1 MYTRPSLH
9 NQDERGAPLPLPG
22 AKVNLMAL
30 IVQKFGGTSVS
41 HLGPIRR
48 VARRVKA
55 ELDAGNQVAVVVSA
69 MAGVTDQLVGWVQ
82 DISPKGSRAE
92 YDVVVS
98 SGEQVTSGLVA
109 LALQQLGVEARS
121 WMGWQLPVRTNGNH
135 SRALI
140 HEIETGEIRQLMA
153 AGGVP
158 VVAGFQGL
166 SPDGRVTTVGRG
178 GSDTLAVALAAALG
192 ADRCDLYSD
201 VTGVFTADPWI
212 VNNARKLDKITYEE
226 MLELA
231 SLGAKVLDPRAVR
244 MALRHRVPIQVLSSF
259 ADLPGTLVE
268 GTIITDVWGMQLEN
282 DETQNMVTGIAYS
295 RDDAKIT
302 VVRVPDKPGVAA
314 NILAPLSE
322 ANINIDMIVQNIS
335 HNGKATDITFTVA
348 RGDAARAIEALNK
361 LQSELEFE
369 RLLSDTEVAK
379 VSVIGV
385 GMQSHAG
392 VAQTMFTALAENNI
406 NIQVISTS
414 EIKTSV
420 LIAEEHTE
428 LAVRALHA
436 AYRLDE

>member
-1 MYTRPSLH
+1 MS
-9 NQDERGAPLPLPG
+9 GAR
-22 AKVNLMAL
+22 VNLMAL

-48 VARRVKA
+48 VARRVKS

-69 MAGVTDQLVGWVQ
+69 MAGVTDQLAGWVR
-82 DISPKGSRAE
+82 DISPSSSREE

-98 SGEQVTSGLVA
+98 SGEQVSSGLVA
-109 LALQQLGVEARS
+109 LALQRLGVEARS
-121 WMGWQLPVRTNGNH
+121 WMGWQLPVRTNGSH
-135 SRALI
+135 GHARIL
-140 HEIETGEIRQLMA
+140 EIETGEIKQLLA

-158 VVAGFQGL
+158 VVAGFQGI

-192 ADRCDLYSD
+192 AARCDLYSD
-201 VTGVFTADPWI
+201 VTGIFTADPWI
-212 VNNARKLDKITYEE
+212 VNNARKLDKITCEE

-231 SLGAKVLDPRAVR
+231 SLGAKVLEPRAVQL
-244 MALRHRVPIQVLSSF
+244 ALRHRVPIQVLSSF

-268 GTIITDVWGMQLEN
+268 GTIITDVWGMQLE
-282 DETQNMVTGIAYS
+282 DEEDRNMVTGIAYS

-314 NILAPLSE
+314 EILAPLSE
-322 ANINIDMIVQNIS
+322 AEIKIDMIVQNVS
-335 HNGKATDITFTVA
+335 HDGKATDITFTIA
-348 RGDAARAIEALNK
+348 RDDTARAIEALRKMQGK
-361 LQSELEFE
+361 LDFE
-369 RLLSDTEVAK
+369 SLISDEAVAK

-392 VAQTMFTALAENNI
+392 VAQTMFSALAENGI

-414 EIKTSV
+414 EIKISV

-428 LAVRALHA
+428 RAVRALHA

>member
-1 MYTRPSLH
+1 
-9 NQDERGAPLPLPG
+9 
-22 AKVNLMAL
+22 MAV

-55 ELDAGNQVAVVVSA
+55 ELDAGNEVAVVVSA
-69 MAGVTDQLVGWVQ
+69 MAGVTDQLVGWVR
-82 DISPKGSRAE
+82 DMAPDGSAAE
-92 YDVVVS
+92 HDVVVS

-109 LALQQLGVEARS
+109 LALQGMGVEARS
-121 WMGWQLPVRTNGNH
+121 WMGWQLPVRTSASH
-135 SRALI
+135 MRARI
-140 HEIETGEIRQLMA
+140 HEIDTGEIKQMMA

-192 ADRCDLYSD
+192 AERCDLYSD

-212 VNNARKLDKITYEE
+212 VNNARKLDKITCEE

-244 MALRHRVPIQVLSSF
+244 LALRHRVPIQVLSSF

-268 GTIITDVWGMQLEN
+268 GTIITDVWGMQLED
-282 DETQNMVTGIAYS
+282 DEKHNVVTGIAYS

-314 NILAPLSE
+314 
-322 ANINIDMIVQNIS
+322 
-335 HNGKATDITFTVA
+335 DIWRRF
-348 RGDAARAIEALNK
+348 RSPKSR
-361 LQSELEFE
+361 
-369 RLLSDTEVAK
+369 
-379 VSVIGV
+379 
-385 GMQSHAG
+385 
-392 VAQTMFTALAENNI
+392 
-406 NIQVISTS
+406 ST
-414 EIKTSV
+414 
-420 LIAEEHTE
+420 
-428 LAVRALHA
+428 
-436 AYRLDE
+436 

>member
-1 MYTRPSLH
+1 
-9 NQDERGAPLPLPG
+9 
-22 AKVNLMAL
+22 
-30 IVQKFGGTSVS
+30 
-41 HLGPIRR
+41 LGPIRR

-55 ELDAGNQVAVVVSA
+55 ELDAGNEVAVVVSA
-69 MAGVTDQLVGWVQ
+69 MAGVTDQLVGWVR
-82 DISPKGSRAE
+82 DMAPGGSAAE
-92 YDVVVS
+92 HDVVVS

-109 LALQQLGVEARS
+109 LALQQMGVEARS
-121 WMGWQLPVRTNGNH
+121 WMGWQLPVRTSASH
-135 SRALI
+135 MRARI
-140 HEIETGEIRQLMA
+140 HEIDTGEIKQSMA

-192 ADRCDLYSD
+192 AERCDLYSD

-212 VNNARKLDKITYEE
+212 VNNARKLDKITCEE

-244 MALRHRVPIQVLSSF
+244 LALRHRVPIQVLSSF

-268 GTIITDVWGMQLEN
+268 GTIITDVWGMQLED
-282 DETQNMVTGIAYS
+282 DEKQNVVTGIAYS

-314 NILAPLSE
+314 DILAPLSVAE
-322 ANINIDMIVQNIS
+322 IKIDMIVQNVS
-335 HNGKATDITFTVA
+335 HNGQATDITFTIA
-348 RGDAARAIEALNK
+348 REDAGRALEALRK
-361 LQSELEFE
+361 LQGKLEFE
-369 RLLSDTEVAK
+369 EVLSDSEVAK

-392 VAQTMFTALAENNI
+392 VAQTMFSALAENDI

-414 EIKTSV
+414 EIKISV
-420 LIAEEHTE
+420 LIDERHTE

>member
-1 MYTRPSLH
+1 
-9 NQDERGAPLPLPG
+9 
-22 AKVNLMAL
+22 MAL

-55 ELDAGNQVAVVVSA
+55 ELDAGNEVAVVVSA
-69 MAGVTDQLVGWVQ
+69 MAGVTDQLAGWVQ
-82 DISPKGSRAE
+82 DIAPNGSREE

-109 LALQQLGVEARS
+109 LALQRLGVEARS
-121 WMGWQLPVRTNGNH
+121 WMGWQLPVRTNGSH
-135 SRALI
+135 AHARIL
-140 HEIETGEIRQLMA
+140 EIETGEIKQFMA

-158 VVAGFQGL
+158 VVAGFQGI
-166 SPDGRVTTVGRG
+166 SPNGRVTTVGRG

-192 ADRCDLYSD
+192 AARCDLYSD

-212 VNNARKLDKITYEE
+212 VNNARKLDKITCEE

-231 SLGAKVLDPRAVR
+231 SLGAKVLEPRAVQL
-244 MALRHRVPIQVLSSF
+244 ALRHHVPIQVLSSF

-268 GTIITDVWGMQLEN
+268 GTIITDVWGMQLE
-282 DETQNMVTGIAYS
+282 DEENRNMVTGIAYS

-302 VVRVPDKPGVAA
+302 LVRVPDKPGVAA
-314 NILAPLSE
+314 EILAPLSE
-322 ANINIDMIVQNIS
+322 AEIKIDMIVQNVS
-335 HNGKATDITFTVA
+335 HDGKATDITFTIA
-348 RGDAARAIEALNK
+348 RSDAARAIEALRKMQGK
-361 LQSELEFE
+361 LDFE
-369 RLLSDTEVAK
+369 RLISDEAVAK

-392 VAQTMFTALAENNI
+392 VAQTMFSALAENGI

-414 EIKTSV
+414 EIKISV

>member
-1 MYTRPSLH
+1 
-9 NQDERGAPLPLPG
+9 
-22 AKVNLMAL
+22 MAL

-55 ELDAGNQVAVVVSA
+55 ELDAGNDVAVVVSA
-69 MAGVTDQLVGWVQ
+69 MAGVTDQLVGWVRELA
-82 DISPKGSRAE
+82 PNGSDAE
-92 YDVVVS
+92 HDVVVS

-109 LALQQLGVEARS
+109 LALQRLGVAARS
-121 WMGWQLPVRTNGNH
+121 WMGWQLPVRTSASH
-135 SRALI
+135 ARARIL
-140 HEIETGEIRQLMA
+140 EIDTGEIKQLMA

-166 SPDGRVTTVGRG
+166 SPEGRVTTVGRG

-192 ADRCDLYSD
+192 AARCDLYSD

-212 VNNARKLDKITYEE
+212 VNNARKLDKITCEE

-244 MALRHRVPIQVLSSF
+244 LALRHHVPIQVLSSF

-268 GTIITDVWGMQLEN
+268 GSIITDVWGMQLED
-282 DETQNMVTGIAYS
+282 DEKHNMVTGIAYS

-314 NILAPLSE
+314 DILAPLSE
-322 ANINIDMIVQNIS
+322 AGIKIDMIVQNVS
-335 HNGKATDITFTVA
+335 HNGKATDITFTIA
-348 RGDAARAIEALNK
+348 RDDAERALEALRNMQGK
-361 LQSELEFE
+361 LDFE
-369 RLLSDTEVAK
+369 SVLSDSEVAK

-392 VAQTMFTALAENNI
+392 VAQTMFSALAENDI

-414 EIKTSV
+414 EIKISV

>member
-1 MYTRPSLH
+1 
-9 NQDERGAPLPLPG
+9 
-22 AKVNLMAL
+22 MAL

-69 MAGVTDQLVGWVQ
+69 MAGVTDQLVGWTR
-82 DISPKGSRAE
+82 DMAPDGDTAE

-109 LALQQLGVEARS
+109 LALQRLGVNARS
-121 WMGWQLPVRTNGNH
+121 WLGWQLPVRTSASH
-135 SRALI
+135 ARARIL
-140 HEIETGEIRQLMA
+140 EIETGDIRKLMES
-153 AGGVP
+153 GGVP

-192 ADRCDLYSD
+192 AARCDLYSD

-212 VNNARKLDKITYEE
+212 VNNARKLDKITCEE

-231 SLGAKVLDPRAVR
+231 SLGAKVLDPRSVR
-244 MALRHRVPIQVLSSF
+244 MALRHRLLIQVLSSF

-268 GTIITDVWGMQLEN
+268 GTIITDVWGMPLE
-282 DETQNMVTGIAYS
+282 DDAELKMVTGIAYS

-314 NILAPLSE
+314 DILAPLSE
-322 ANINIDMIVQNIS
+322 AGINIDMIVQNVS
-335 HNGKATDITFTVA
+335 HDGNANITFTIA
-348 RGDAARAIEALNK
+348 RADAGRAIETLRKKQGTLN
-361 LQSELEFE
+361 FE
-369 RLLSDTEVAK
+369 NVLSDVDVAK

-392 VAQTMFTALAENNI
+392 VAQTMFSALAKEEI

-414 EIKTSV
+414 EIKISV

-428 LAVRALHA
+428 RAVRALHA
-436 AYRLDE
+436 AYRLDEQ

>member
-1 MYTRPSLH
+1 M
-9 NQDERGAPLPLPG
+9 PG
-22 AKVNLMAL
+22 ARENLMAL

-55 ELDAGNQVAVVVSA
+55 ELDAGNEVAVVVSA
-69 MAGVTDQLVGWVQ
+69 MAGVTDQLVGWVREM
-82 DISPKGSRAE
+82 SPNGNHE
-92 YDVVVS
+92 EHDVVVS

-109 LALQQLGVEARS
+109 LALQRLGVEARS
-121 WMGWQLPVRTNGNH
+121 WMGWQLPVRTDGNH
-135 SRALI
+135 SRARI
-140 HEIETGEIRQLMA
+140 REIETGEIKQLMA

-166 SPDGRVTTVGRG
+166 SPDGRMTTVGRG
-178 GSDTLAVALAAALG
+178 GSDTLAVALAAALR

-212 VNNARKLDKITYEE
+212 VNNARKLDKITCEE

-231 SLGAKVLDPRAVR
+231 SLGAKVLDPRAVQI
-244 MALRHRVPIQVLSSF
+244 ALRHRVPIQVLSSF

-268 GTIITDVWGMQLEN
+268 GTIITDVWGMQLED
-282 DETQNMVTGIAYS
+282 DENQNMVTGIAYS

-314 NILAPLSE
+314 EILAPLSE
-322 ANINIDMIVQNIS
+322 AEIKIDMIVQNVS
-335 HNGKATDITFTVA
+335 HDGKATDITFTIT
-348 RGDAARAIEALNK
+348 RDDADRALEALRK
-361 LQSELEFE
+361 MQGKLEFE
-369 RLLSDTEVAK
+369 SVLSDSEVAK

-392 VAQTMFTALAENNI
+392 VAQTMFSALAENDI

-414 EIKTSV
+414 EIKISV

-428 LAVRALHA
+428 RAVRALHA

>member
-1 MYTRPSLH
+1 M
-9 NQDERGAPLPLPG
+9 GASE
-22 AKVNLMAL
+22 NLMAL

-55 ELDAGNQVAVVVSA
+55 ELDAGNEVAVVVSA
-69 MAGVTDQLVGWVQ
+69 MAGVTDQLVGWVREM
-82 DISPKGSRAE
+82 SPNGNHEE

-109 LALQQLGVEARS
+109 LALQRLGVEARS
-121 WMGWQLPVRTNGNH
+121 WMGWQLPVRTNGSH
-135 SRALI
+135 SRARI
-140 HEIETGEIRQLMA
+140 REIETGEIKQLMA

-166 SPDGRVTTVGRG
+166 SPDGRITTVGRG
-178 GSDTLAVALAAALG
+178 GSDTLAVALAAALK

-231 SLGAKVLDPRAVR
+231 SLGAKVLDPRSVR
-244 MALRHRVPIQVLSSF
+244 MALHHRVPIQVLSSF
-259 ADLPGTLVE
+259 ADLPGTLIE
-268 GTIITDVWGMQLEN
+268 GTIITDVRGMQLES

-314 NILAPLSE
+314 YILAPLSE
-322 ANINIDMIVQNIS
+322 SDINIDMIVQNVS

-348 RGDAARAIEALNK
+348 REDAARAIEALNK
-361 LQSELEFE
+361 LQGELKFE
-369 RLLSDTEVAK
+369 SLLSDTKVAK
-379 VSVIGV
+379 VSVIGI
-385 GMQSHAG
+385 GMLSHAG
-392 VAQTMFTALAENNI
+392 VAQTMFSALAENNI

>member
-1 MYTRPSLH
+1 ML
-9 NQDERGAPLPLPG
+9 G
-22 AKVNLMAL
+22 VNVKKMAL

-69 MAGVTDQLVGWVQ
+69 MAGVTDQLVGWTR
-82 DISPKGSRAE
+82 DMAPDCDSAE

-109 LALQQLGVEARS
+109 LALQSLGIDARS
-121 WMGWQLPVRTNGNH
+121 WLGWQLPVRTSGSH
-135 SRALI
+135 ARARILNI
-140 HEIETGEIRQLMA
+140 DTDEIQKLMDS
-153 AGGVP
+153 GGVP

-166 SPDGRVTTVGRG
+166 SPEGRVTTVGRG

-192 ADRCDLYSD
+192 AARCDLYSD

-212 VNNARKLDKITYEE
+212 VTNARKIDKITCEE

-231 SLGAKVLDPRAVR
+231 SLGAKVLDPRSVR
-244 MALRHRVPIQVLSSF
+244 LALRHRLPIQVLSSF

-268 GTIITDVWGMQLEN
+268 GTIITDVWGMPSKDNGSLNLE
-282 DETQNMVTGIAYS
+282 DDVETKMVTGIAYS

-314 NILAPLSE
+314 DILAPLSE
-322 ANINIDMIVQNIS
+322 ADINIDMIVQNVS
-335 HNGKATDITFTVA
+335 HDGKATDITFTI
-348 RGDAARAIEALNK
+348 ARADAGRAKEELRK
-361 LQSELEFE
+361 RQGTLEFE
-369 RLLSDTEVAK
+369 DVLSDSDVAK
-379 VSVIGV
+379 VSVIGI

-392 VAQTMFTALAENNI
+392 VAQTMFSALAENGI

-414 EIKTSV
+414 EIKISV
-420 LIAEEHTE
+420 LIKEEHTE
-428 LAVRALHA
+428 RAVRALHA
-436 AYRLDE
+436 AYRLDEQ

>member
-1 MYTRPSLH
+1 
-9 NQDERGAPLPLPG
+9 
-22 AKVNLMAL
+22 MAL

-55 ELDAGNQVAVVVSA
+55 ELDAGNDVAVVVSA
-69 MAGVTDQLVGWVQ
+69 MAGVTDQLVGWVRELAPNGG
-82 DISPKGSRAE
+82 DAE
-92 YDVVVS
+92 HDVVVS

-109 LALQQLGVEARS
+109 LALQRLGVAARS
-121 WMGWQLPVRTNGNH
+121 WMGWQLPVRTSASH
-135 SRALI
+135 ARARIL
-140 HEIETGEIRQLMA
+140 EIDTGEIKQLMA

-166 SPDGRVTTVGRG
+166 SPEGRVTTVGRG

-192 ADRCDLYSD
+192 AARCDLYSD

-212 VNNARKLDKITYEE
+212 VNNARKLDKITCEE

-244 MALRHRVPIQVLSSF
+244 LALRHHVPIQVLSSF

-268 GTIITDVWGMQLEN
+268 GSIITDVWGMQLED
-282 DETQNMVTGIAYS
+282 DEKHNMVTGIAYS

-314 NILAPLSE
+314 DILAPLSE
-322 ANINIDMIVQNIS
+322 AGIKIDMIVQNVS
-335 HNGKATDITFTVA
+335 HNGKATDITFTIA
-348 RGDAARAIEALNK
+348 RDDAERALEALRKMQGK
-361 LQSELEFE
+361 LDFE
-369 RLLSDTEVAK
+369 SVLSDSEVAK

-392 VAQTMFTALAENNI
+392 VAQTMFSALAENDI

-414 EIKTSV
+414 EIKISV

>member
-1 MYTRPSLH
+1 
-9 NQDERGAPLPLPG
+9 
-22 AKVNLMAL
+22 MAL

-69 MAGVTDQLVGWVQ
+69 MAGVTDQLVGWTR
-82 DISPKGSRAE
+82 DMAPDADAAE

-109 LALQQLGVEARS
+109 LALQRLGIDARS
-121 WMGWQLPVRTNGNH
+121 WLGWQLPVRTSASH
-135 SRALI
+135 ARARIL
-140 HEIETGEIRQLMA
+140 EIETDEIRKLMD

-158 VVAGFQGL
+158 VVAGFQGM
-166 SPDGRVTTVGRG
+166 SPEGRVTTVGRG

-192 ADRCDLYSD
+192 AARCDLYSD

-212 VNNARKLDKITYEE
+212 VDNARKLDKITCEE

-231 SLGAKVLDPRAVR
+231 SLGAKVLDPRSVR
-244 MALRHRVPIQVLSSF
+244 LALSHRLPIQVLSSF

-268 GTIITDVWGMQLEN
+268 GTIITDVWGMPLE
-282 DETQNMVTGIAYS
+282 DDVELKMVTGIAYS

-314 NILAPLSE
+314 DILAPLSE
-322 ANINIDMIVQNIS
+322 AGINIDMIVQNVS
-335 HNGKATDITFTVA
+335 HDGNANITFTIPRA
-348 RGDAARAIEALNK
+348 DAKRSIEVLK
-361 LQSELEFE
+361 KWQGTLKFE
-369 RLLSDTEVAK
+369 NVLSDSDVAK
-379 VSVIGV
+379 VSVIGI

-392 VAQTMFTALAENNI
+392 VAQTMFSALADEEI

-414 EIKTSV
+414 EIKISV

-428 LAVRALHA
+428 RAVRALHA
-436 AYRLDE
+436 AYRLDEQ

>member
-1 MYTRPSLH
+1 
-9 NQDERGAPLPLPG
+9 
-22 AKVNLMAL
+22 MAL

-48 VARRVKA
+48 VARRVRA

-69 MAGVTDQLVGWVQ
+69 MAGVTDQLAGWVK
-82 DISPKGSRAE
+82 DISPGGSREE
-92 YDVVVS
+92 YDVVLS

-109 LALQQLGVEARS
+109 LALQRLGVDARS

-135 SRALI
+135 GQARIL
-140 HEIETGEIRQLMA
+140 EIETDEVNKLLT

-158 VVAGFQGL
+158 VVAGFQGI
-166 SPDGRVTTVGRG
+166 SPNGRVTTVGRG

-192 ADRCDLYSD
+192 AARCDLYSD

-212 VNNARKLDKITYEE
+212 VNNARKLDKITCEE

-231 SLGAKVLDPRAVR
+231 SLGAKVLEPRAVQ

-268 GTIITDVWGMQLEN
+268 GTIITDVWGMQLE
-282 DETQNMVTGIAYS
+282 DEENRNMVTGIAYS
-295 RDDAKIT
+295 RDDTKIT

-314 NILAPLSE
+314 EILAPLSE
-322 ANINIDMIVQNIS
+322 AEIKIDMIVQNVS
-335 HNGKATDITFTVA
+335 HDGKTTDITFTIA
-348 RGDAARAIEALNK
+348 RGDAVRATEALRK
-361 LQSELEFE
+361 MQGKLEFE
-369 RLLSDTEVAK
+369 NIISDEAVAK

-392 VAQTMFTALAENNI
+392 VAQTMFSALAENSI

-414 EIKTSV
+414 EIKISV

-428 LAVRALHA
+428 RAVRALHA

>member
-1 MYTRPSLH
+1 
-9 NQDERGAPLPLPG
+9 
-22 AKVNLMAL
+22 MAV

-55 ELDAGNQVAVVVSA
+55 ELDAGNEVAVVVSA
-69 MAGVTDQLVGWVQ
+69 MAGVTDQLVGWVR
-82 DISPKGSRAE
+82 DMAPDGSAAE
-92 YDVVVS
+92 HDVVVS

-109 LALQQLGVEARS
+109 LALQGMGVEARS
-121 WMGWQLPVRTNGNH
+121 WMGWQLPVRTSASH
-135 SRALI
+135 MRARI
-140 HEIETGEIRQLMA
+140 HEIDTGEIKQMMA

-192 ADRCDLYSD
+192 AERCDLYSD

-212 VNNARKLDKITYEE
+212 VNNARKLDKITCEE

-244 MALRHRVPIQVLSSF
+244 LALRHRVPIQVLSSF

-268 GTIITDVWGMQLEN
+268 GTIITDVWGMPLE
-282 DETQNMVTGIAYS
+282 DDVELKMVTGIAYS

-314 NILAPLSE
+314 DILAPLSVAE
-322 ANINIDMIVQNIS
+322 IKIDMIVQNVS
-335 HNGKATDITFTVA
+335 HNGQATDITFTIA
-348 RGDAARAIEALNK
+348 REDAGRALDELRK
-361 LQSELEFE
+361 LQGKLEFE
-369 RLLSDTEVAK
+369 DVLSDSEVAK

-392 VAQTMFTALAENNI
+392 VAQTMFSALAENDI

-414 EIKTSV
+414 EIKISV
-420 LIAEEHTE
+420 LIDERHTE

>member
-1 MYTRPSLH
+1 
-9 NQDERGAPLPLPG
+9 
-22 AKVNLMAL
+22 MAL

-55 ELDAGNQVAVVVSA
+55 ELDSGNQVAVVVSA
-69 MAGVTDQLVGWVQ
+69 MAGVTDQLDGWAR
-82 DISPKGSRAE
+82 DMAPGGDAAE

-98 SGEQVTSGLVA
+98 SGEQVTCGLVA
-109 LALQQLGVEARS
+109 LALQHLGVDARS
-121 WMGWQLPVRTNGNH
+121 WLGWQLPVRTSASH
-135 SRALI
+135 ARARILDI
-140 HEIETGEIRQLMA
+140 DTDDIRQLID

-192 ADRCDLYSD
+192 AARCDLYSD

-212 VNNARKLDKITYEE
+212 VNNARKLDRITCEE

-231 SLGAKVLDPRAVR
+231 SLGAKILDPRSVR
-244 MALRHRVPIQVLSSF
+244 MALRHHVPIQVLSSF
-259 ADLPGTLVE
+259 ADLPGTLIE
-268 GTIITDVWGMQLEN
+268 GTIITDVWGMPLED
-282 DETQNMVTGIAYS
+282 DEKHNMVTGIAYS

-314 NILAPLSE
+314 DILAPLSE
-322 ANINIDMIVQNIS
+322 AGINIDMIVQNVS
-335 HNGKATDITFTVA
+335 HDGNANITFTI
-348 RGDAARAIEALNK
+348 ARADAERALAALREKQTTLN
-361 LQSELEFE
+361 FE
-369 RLLSDTEVAK
+369 SVLSDSGVAK

-392 VAQTMFTALAENNI
+392 VAQTMFAALAENEI

-414 EIKTSV
+414 EIKISV

-428 LAVRALHA
+428 RAVRALHA
-436 AYRLDE
+436 AYRLDEQ

>member
-1 MYTRPSLH
+1 
-9 NQDERGAPLPLPG
+9 
-22 AKVNLMAL
+22 MAL

-55 ELDAGNQVAVVVSA
+55 EMDAGNQVAVVVSA
-69 MAGVTDQLVGWVQ
+69 MAGVTDQLVGWTR
-82 DISPKGSRAE
+82 DMAPDGDAAE

-109 LALQQLGVEARS
+109 LALQRLGIDARS
-121 WMGWQLPVRTNGNH
+121 WLGWQLPVRTSAGH
-135 SRALI
+135 GRARIL
-140 HEIETGEIRQLMA
+140 EIETGEIRQLMDS
-153 AGGVP
+153 GGVP
-158 VVAGFQGL
+158 VVTGFQGL

-192 ADRCDLYSD
+192 AARCDLYSD

-212 VNNARKLDKITYEE
+212 VNNARKLDKITCEE

-231 SLGAKVLDPRAVR
+231 SLGAKVLDPRSVR
-244 MALRHRVPIQVLSSF
+244 MALRHRLPIQVLSSF
-259 ADLPGTLVE
+259 ADLPGTLIE
-268 GTIITDVWGMQLEN
+268 GTIITDVWGMPLED
-282 DETQNMVTGIAYS
+282 DEKHNMVTGIAYS

-314 NILAPLSE
+314 DILAPLSE
-322 ANINIDMIVQNIS
+322 AGINIDMIVQNVS
-335 HNGKATDITFTVA
+335 HDGNANITFTI
-348 RGDAARAIEALNK
+348 ARADADRALDALRK
-361 LQSELEFE
+361 KQDELKFE
-369 RLLSDTEVAK
+369 NVLSDSDVAK

-392 VAQTMFTALAENNI
+392 VAQTMFSALAENEI

-414 EIKTSV
+414 EIKISV
-420 LIAEEHTE
+420 LIAEAQTE
-428 LAVRALHA
+428 RAVRALHA
-436 AYRLDE
+436 AYRLDEQ

>member
-1 MYTRPSLH
+1 
-9 NQDERGAPLPLPG
+9 
-22 AKVNLMAL
+22 MAL

-55 ELDAGNQVAVVVSA
+55 ELDAGNHVAVVVSA
-69 MAGVTDQLVGWVQ
+69 MAGVTDQLVGWAQ
-82 DISPKGSRAE
+82 EMSPNGNGAE
-92 YDVVVS
+92 HDVVAS

-121 WMGWQLPVRTNGNH
+121 WMGWQLPVRTNTSHG
-135 SRALI
+135 RARILDI
-140 HEIETGEIRQLMA
+140 DTDEIKQLLA
-153 AGGVP
+153 TGGVP
-158 VVAGFQGL
+158 VVSGFQGL
-166 SPDGRVTTVGRG
+166 SPEGRVTTVGRG

-192 ADRCDLYSD
+192 AERCDLYSD

-212 VNNARKLDKITYEE
+212 VNNARKLDKITCEE

-244 MALRHRVPIQVLSSF
+244 MALRHHVPIQVLSSF

-268 GTIITDVWGMQLEN
+268 GTIITDVWGMQLED
-282 DETQNMVTGIAYS
+282 DEKHNMVTGIAYS

-314 NILAPLSE
+314 DILAPLSE
-322 ANINIDMIVQNIS
+322 AEINIDMIVQNIS
-335 HNGKATDITFTVA
+335 HNGKATDITFTIA
-348 RGDAARAIEALNK
+348 RDDAERALEALRK
-361 LQSELEFE
+361 VQGKLEFE
-369 RLLSDTEVAK
+369 SVLSDSEVAK

-385 GMQSHAG
+385 GMQSHTG
-392 VAQTMFTALAENNI
+392 VAQTMFSALAENGI

-414 EIKTSV
+414 EIKISV

-428 LAVRALHA
+428 RAVRALHA
-436 AYRLDE
+436 AYKLDE

>member
-1 MYTRPSLH
+1 
-9 NQDERGAPLPLPG
+9 
-22 AKVNLMAL
+22 MAV

-55 ELDAGNQVAVVVSA
+55 ELDAGNEVAVVVSA
-69 MAGVTDQLVGWVQ
+69 MAGVTDQLVGWVR
-82 DISPKGSRAE
+82 DMAPDGSAAE
-92 YDVVVS
+92 HDVVVS

-109 LALQQLGVEARS
+109 LALQGMGVEARS
-121 WMGWQLPVRTNGNH
+121 WMGWQLPVRTSASH
-135 SRALI
+135 MRARI
-140 HEIETGEIRQLMA
+140 HEIDTGEIKQMMA

-192 ADRCDLYSD
+192 AERCDLYSD

-212 VNNARKLDKITYEE
+212 VNNARKLDKITCEE

-244 MALRHRVPIQVLSSF
+244 LALRHRVPIQVLSSF

-268 GTIITDVWGMQLEN
+268 GTIITDVWGMQLED
-282 DETQNMVTGIAYS
+282 DEKHNVVTGIAYS

-314 NILAPLSE
+314 DILAPLSVAE
-322 ANINIDMIVQNIS
+322 IKIDMIVQNVS
-335 HNGKATDITFTVA
+335 HNGQATDITFTIA
-348 RGDAARAIEALNK
+348 REDAGRALDELRK
-361 LQSELEFE
+361 LQGKLEFE
-369 RLLSDTEVAK
+369 DVLSDSEVAK

-392 VAQTMFTALAENNI
+392 VAQTMFSALAENDI

-414 EIKTSV
+414 EIKISV
-420 LIAEEHTE
+420 LIAEQHTE

>member
-1 MYTRPSLH
+1 MS
-9 NQDERGAPLPLPG
+9 GAR
-22 AKVNLMAL
+22 VNLMAL

-69 MAGVTDQLVGWVQ
+69 MAGVTDQLAGWAR
-82 DISPKGSRAE
+82 DIAPNGSGAE
-92 YDVVVS
+92 NDVVVS

-109 LALQQLGVEARS
+109 LALQRLGVEARS
-121 WMGWQLPVRTNGNH
+121 WMGWQLPVRTNGSH
-135 SRALI
+135 GQARIL
-140 HEIETGEIRQLMA
+140 EIETDELNKLLS

-158 VVAGFQGL
+158 VVAGFQGI

-192 ADRCDLYSD
+192 AARCDLYSD

-212 VNNARKLDKITYEE
+212 VSNARKLDKITCEE

-231 SLGAKVLDPRAVR
+231 SLGAKVLEPRAVQ
-244 MALRHRVPIQVLSSF
+244 MALRHNVPIQVLSSF

-268 GTIITDVWGMQLEN
+268 GTIITDVWGMQLE
-282 DETQNMVTGIAYS
+282 DEENRNMVTGIAYS

-314 NILAPLSE
+314 EILAPLSE
-322 ANINIDMIVQNIS
+322 AEIKIDMIVQNVS
-335 HNGKATDITFTVA
+335 HDGKATDITFTIA
-348 RGDAARAIEALNK
+348 RGDAARAIEALHK
-361 LQSELEFE
+361 MQSKLEFE
-369 RLLSDTEVAK
+369 SLISDEAVAK

-392 VAQTMFTALAENNI
+392 VAQTMFSALAENSI

-414 EIKTSV
+414 EIKISV

-428 LAVRALHA
+428 RAVRALHA

>member
-1 MYTRPSLH
+1 
-9 NQDERGAPLPLPG
+9 
-22 AKVNLMAL
+22 MAL

-55 ELDAGNQVAVVVSA
+55 ELDSGNQVAVVVSA
-69 MAGVTDQLVGWVQ
+69 MAGVTDQLDGWAR
-82 DISPKGSRAE
+82 DMAPGGDAAE

-98 SGEQVTSGLVA
+98 SGEQVTCGLVA
-109 LALQQLGVEARS
+109 LALQHLGVDARS
-121 WMGWQLPVRTNGNH
+121 WLGWQLPVRTSASH
-135 SRALI
+135 ARARILDI
-140 HEIETGEIRQLMA
+140 DTDDIRQLID

-192 ADRCDLYSD
+192 AARCDLYSD

-212 VNNARKLDKITYEE
+212 VNNARKLDRITCEE

-231 SLGAKVLDPRAVR
+231 SLGAKILDPRSVR
-244 MALRHRVPIQVLSSF
+244 MALRHHLPIQVLSSF
-259 ADLPGTLVE
+259 ADLPGTLIE
-268 GTIITDVWGMQLEN
+268 GTIITDVWGMPLED
-282 DETQNMVTGIAYS
+282 DEKHNMVTGIAYS

-314 NILAPLSE
+314 DILAPLSE
-322 ANINIDMIVQNIS
+322 AGINIDMIVQNVS
-335 HNGKATDITFTVA
+335 HDGNANITFTI
-348 RGDAARAIEALNK
+348 ARADAERALAALREKQTTLN
-361 LQSELEFE
+361 FE
-369 RLLSDTEVAK
+369 SVLSDSGVAK

-392 VAQTMFTALAENNI
+392 VAQTMFSALAENEI

-414 EIKTSV
+414 EIKISV

-428 LAVRALHA
+428 RAVRALHA
-436 AYRLDE
+436 AYRLDEQ

>member
-1 MYTRPSLH
+1 
-9 NQDERGAPLPLPG
+9 
-22 AKVNLMAL
+22 MAV

-55 ELDAGNQVAVVVSA
+55 ELDAGNEVAVVVSA
-69 MAGVTDQLVGWVQ
+69 MAGVTDQLVGWVR
-82 DISPKGSRAE
+82 DMAPGGSAAE
-92 YDVVVS
+92 HDVVVS

-109 LALQQLGVEARS
+109 LALQQMGVEARS
-121 WMGWQLPVRTNGNH
+121 WMGWQLPVRTSASH
-135 SRALI
+135 MRARI
-140 HEIETGEIRQLMA
+140 HEIDTGEIKQSMA

-192 ADRCDLYSD
+192 AERCDLYSD

-212 VNNARKLDKITYEE
+212 VNNARKLDKITCEE

-244 MALRHRVPIQVLSSF
+244 LALRHRVPIQVLSSF

-268 GTIITDVWGMQLEN
+268 GTIITDVWGMQLED
-282 DETQNMVTGIAYS
+282 DEKQNVVTGIAYS

-314 NILAPLSE
+314 DILAPLSVAE
-322 ANINIDMIVQNIS
+322 IKIDMIVQNVS
-335 HNGKATDITFTVA
+335 HNGQATDITFTIA
-348 RGDAARAIEALNK
+348 REDAGRALEALRK
-361 LQSELEFE
+361 LQGKLEFE
-369 RLLSDTEVAK
+369 EVLSDSEVAK

-392 VAQTMFTALAENNI
+392 VAQTMFSALAENDI

-414 EIKTSV
+414 EIKISV
-420 LIAEEHTE
+420 LIDERHTE

>member
-1 MYTRPSLH
+1 
-9 NQDERGAPLPLPG
+9 
-22 AKVNLMAL
+22 MAV

-55 ELDAGNQVAVVVSA
+55 ELDAGNEVAVVVSA
-69 MAGVTDQLVGWVQ
+69 MAGVTDQLVGWVR
-82 DISPKGSRAE
+82 DMAPDGSAAE
-92 YDVVVS
+92 HDVVVS

-109 LALQQLGVEARS
+109 LALQGMGVEARS
-121 WMGWQLPVRTNGNH
+121 WMGWQLPVRTSASH
-135 SRALI
+135 MRARI
-140 HEIETGEIRQLMA
+140 HEIDTGEIKQMMA

-192 ADRCDLYSD
+192 AERCDLYSD

-212 VNNARKLDKITYEE
+212 VNNARKLDKITCEE

-231 SLGAKVLDPRAVR
+231 SLGAKVLDPRSVR
-244 MALRHRVPIQVLSSF
+244 LALSHRLPIQVLSSF

-268 GTIITDVWGMQLEN
+268 GTIITDVWGMPLE
-282 DETQNMVTGIAYS
+282 DDVELKMVTGIAYS

-314 NILAPLSE
+314 DILAPLSE
-322 ANINIDMIVQNIS
+322 AGINIDMIVQNVS
-335 HNGKATDITFTVA
+335 HDGNANITFTIPRA
-348 RGDAARAIEALNK
+348 DAKRSIEVLK
-361 LQSELEFE
+361 KWQGTLKFE
-369 RLLSDTEVAK
+369 NVLSDSDVAK
-379 VSVIGV
+379 VSVIGI

-392 VAQTMFTALAENNI
+392 VAQTMFSALADEEI

-414 EIKTSV
+414 EIKISV

-428 LAVRALHA
+428 RAVRALHA
-436 AYRLDE
+436 AYRLDEQ

>member
-1 MYTRPSLH
+1 MLFEGSPP
-9 NQDERGAPLPLPG
+9 APIVG
-22 AKVNLMAL
+22 RECEKIMAL

-69 MAGVTDQLVGWVQ
+69 MAGVTDQLVGWTR
-82 DISPKGSRAE
+82 DMAPNCDTAE

-109 LALQQLGVEARS
+109 LALQRLGIDARS
-121 WMGWQLPVRTNGNH
+121 WLGWQLPVRTSASH
-135 SRALI
+135 ARARIL
-140 HEIETGEIRQLMA
+140 EIETGDIRQLMET
-153 AGGVP
+153 GGVP

-166 SPDGRVTTVGRG
+166 SPEGRITTVGRG
-178 GSDTLAVALAAALG
+178 GSDTLAVALAVALE
-192 ADRCDLYSD
+192 ATRCDLYSD
-201 VTGVFTADPWI
+201 VTGIFTADPWI
-212 VNNARKLDKITYEE
+212 VNNARKLDKITCEE

-231 SLGAKVLDPRAVR
+231 SLGAKVLDPRSVR
-244 MALRHRVPIQVLSSF
+244 MALRHRLPIQVLSSF
-259 ADLPGTLVE
+259 ADLPGTLIE
-268 GTIITDVWGMQLEN
+268 GTIITDVWGMPLE
-282 DETQNMVTGIAYS
+282 DDVEHNMVTGIAYS

-314 NILAPLSE
+314 DILAPLSE
-322 ANINIDMIVQNIS
+322 AGINIDMIVQNVS
-335 HNGKATDITFTVA
+335 HDGKATDITFTIA
-348 RGDAARAIEALNK
+348 REDAERAIDALRK
-361 LQSELEFE
+361 EQDTLEFE
-369 RLLSDTEVAK
+369 KVLSDSNVAK

-392 VAQTMFTALAENNI
+392 VAQTMFSALAEQKI

-414 EIKTSV
+414 EIKISV

-428 LAVRALHA
+428 RAVRALHA
-436 AYRLDE
+436 AYRLDEQ